1 MPPFKISRRDCLK
14 LAGAVGAAATS
25 AGSARRIAATKESAI
40 LNIGSR
46 RELFVDTFL
55 IERLENA
62 ALRLHHPIPREVSLK
77 HDAPWEG
84 SGCGYHT
91 VFRDGDRFRMYYTA
105 NHLPVESDES
115 IAKHPIF
122 AAYAESTDGIHWD
135 KPDLGLFEFGGSTRN
150 NIVWAGRSAHDFTP
164 FLDTNPECRP
174 DEKYKAVAVGDG
186 GLVAFKSTDGIHW
199 IRLVEGPMITRGA
212 FDTQNLAFWD
222 TVQGQYRAYIRD
234 FHNGIRD
241 IRTSVSDDFRTWSQ
255 PEILQFPGSPDE
267 QLYTNQVLP
276 YLRAPHILLGFP
288 TRYVERDWS
297 QSMRD
302 LPDRA
307 HRELRSA
314 QSQRFGTAI
323 TDGLFM
329 SSRDGRTFH
338 RWGEAFIRPGIE
350 RPDNWVYGDGYQNW
364 GIIETESD
372 VPGAPTELSVYSLEN
387 SWKVSCQLRRFTLR
401 TDGFVSVNAP
411 LSGGEFVTRP
421 LRFDGD
427 RLEMNFSTSAAG
439 SVRVEIQEPDGTP
452 VEGYAL
458 DDCPDIFGDSLAR
471 TVRWTSGSDLGRFS
485 GKPVRLRF
493 VLNDADLYAIQFHHQ
508 SNQATS

>member
-1 MPPFKISRRDCLK
+1 MD
-14 LAGAVGAAATS
+14 
-25 AGSARRIAATKESAI
+25 
-40 LNIGSR
+40 
-46 RELFVDTFL
+46 
-55 IERLENA
+55 NA
-62 ALRLHHPIPREVSLK
+62 QLRLHHPVPREVVLK
-77 HDAPWEG
+77 HDEPWEG

-105 NHLPVESDES
+105 NHLPVEPDES
-115 IAKHPIF
+115 IANSIQFSP
-122 AAYAESTDGIHWD
+122 AYAESTDGIHWN
-135 KPDLGLFEFGGSTRN
+135 KLGLWDSMSSTEASGTTLCGPTAARTISHRFSIPIRIAARTRSTRPSP
-150 NIVWAGRSAHDFTP
+150 SAT
-164 FLDTNPECRP
+164 
-174 DEKYKAVAVGDG
+174 G
-186 GLVAFKSTDGIHW
+186 GLWRSSRPTASTGRGW
-199 IRLVEGPMITRGA
+199 STGPSSPGA
-212 FDTQNLAFWD
+212 TSTHRIWRSGM

-255 PEILQFPGSPDE
+255 PGILQFPGSPDE
-267 QLYTNQVLP
+267 QLYTNQVIP
-276 YLRAPHILLGFP
+276 YFRAPHILLGFP

-314 QSQRFGTAI
+314 QSQRYGTAI

-364 GIIETESD
+364 GIIETESE

-427 RLEMNFSTSAAG
+427 RLQMNFATSAAG
-439 SVRVEIQEPDGTP
+439 SVRVEIQEPDGMP

-471 TVRWTSGSDLGRFS
+471 TVHWTSGSDLSRFS
-485 GKPVRLRF
+485 GTPVRLRF
-493 VLNDADLYAIQFHHQ
+493 VLNDADLYAIRFLHQ
-508 SNQATS
+508 EDQATS